1 MKPACSGCLP
11 DPPRPDPTEQDH
23 PEQSATLQQVGDD
36 PAMMS
41 RALLHGLARAPAN
54 QSPMQRVTL
63 PAWLPRLGTRGAQLR
78 GPDPPE
84 MPFAPNTGLHPAA
97 KGTKKGQDT
106 SRHRRRPVL
115 SGSPPRVT
123 LRRTTL
129 TEDMAVLE
137 VAGAKVGTTQNA
149 LACTPYQSSGQG
161 TLLTTTRLL
170 GSIHAVRTS
179 APRGSPGATAGP
191 TYNAPLPPQHYGRN
205 VLPLPPKLPLCTLQN
220 GVKHYTPT
228 HNSSPHP
235 PRMHHAYYRRRP
247 LI

>member
-1 MKPACSGCLP
+1 MKPACECGACQ

-23 PEQSATLQQVGDD
+23 PEQSATLQQVGHY

-106 SRHRRRPVL
+106 GRHRRRPVL

-137 VAGAKVGTTQNA
+137 VAGAKVGTTQNSTCPA
-149 LACTPYQSSGQG
+149 HRINPVVG

-170 GSIHAVRTS
+170 DSIHAFRTS
-179 APRGSPGATAGP
+179 HPRQSRMPHR
-191 TYNAPLPPQHYGRN
+191 TYIQCPLPPQHYGRN

-220 GVKHYTPT
+220 GVKHYTP
-228 HNSSPHP
+228 H
-235 PRMHHAYYRRRP
+235 
-247 LI
+247 I